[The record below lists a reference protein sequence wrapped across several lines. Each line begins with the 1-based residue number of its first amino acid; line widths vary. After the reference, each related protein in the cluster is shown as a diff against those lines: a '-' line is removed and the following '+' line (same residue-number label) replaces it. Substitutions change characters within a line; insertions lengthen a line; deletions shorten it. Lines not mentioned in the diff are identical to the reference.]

1 MNMDDKTY
9 HDTYDLAGCEESFEP
24 QALEQQFF
32 EPDYFSSAVA
42 WDDYDVVGPS
52 LSPEEPRETAPS
64 PESAPQS
71 PDPPPS
77 PEMYCVSTAFNDTSS
92 RIPSPA
98 PDFQLVSSD
107 AVHFFVNSRVLQ
119 RASRNDFAGTL
130 REATASGSPNPTD
143 RRPIRVYVEDNA
155 DVLNMLLHIAYGASP
170 SNFNPSLD
178 TLAGT
183 VRRLSTYGMDPQS
196 YVATGTV
203 LFETLRQQAALAP
216 LKVYCLA
223 AAHDLLALAQVASA
237 YLLSLP
243 LYRVSD
249 DDTIEMGS
257 FYFKKL
263 LILHHGRMDKLKELL
278 EVPPTFHSE
287 TEVCSFST
295 QKILTREWSAAV
307 NEVLVDG
314 HPGIIASV
322 LQQKLGKLKER
333 VDCPKCKDAIE
344 ARVWQVVVGWTMAH
358 ATV

>member
-1 MNMDDKTY
+1 MNMDDNTY
-9 HDTYDLAGCEESFEP
+9 YDTYDLASCEEPFES

-32 EPDYFSSAVA
+32 EPDYFSAVE
-42 WDDYDVVGPS
+42 WDDYGVVGPS

-64 PESAPQS
+64 PESAP
-71 PDPPPS
+71 PS
-77 PEMYCVSTAFNDTSS
+77 PETPASPAMYCVSTAFNDTSS

-98 PDFQLVSSD
+98 PNFQLVSSD

-119 RASRNDFAGTL
+119 RASCNDFAGTL
-130 REATASGSPNPTD
+130 REASGSPNPTD
-143 RRPIRVYVEDNA
+143 GRPIRVHVDDNA
-155 DVLNMLLHIAYGASP
+155 DVLNLLLHIAYGASP

-183 VRRLSTYGMDPQS
+183 VRRLSAYGMDPQS
-196 YVATGTV
+196 YVASGTV
-203 LFETLRQQAALAP
+203 LFESLRQQAALAP
-216 LKVYCLA
+216 LRVYCLA

-249 DDTIEMGS
+249 DDAIEMGS
-257 FYFKKL
+257 LYFKKL
-263 LILHHGRMDKLKELL
+263 LILHRGRMDKLKELL

-287 TEVCSFST
+287 TEECSFTT

-333 VDCPKCKDAIE
+333 VDCRKCKDAIE

>member
-1 MNMDDKTY
+1 MNMDDNTY
-9 HDTYDLAGCEESFEP
+9 YDMYDLASCEEPFES

-32 EPDYFSSAVA
+32 EPDCFSSAVE
-42 WDDYDVVGPS
+42 WDDYGAVGPS
-52 LSPEEPRETAPS
+52 LLPEEPRETAPS

-77 PEMYCVSTAFNDTSS
+77 PEMYCVSTAFNDTST

-98 PDFQLVSSD
+98 PDFQLVTSD
-107 AVHFFVNSRVLQ
+107 AVHFFVNSSVLH
-119 RASRNDFAGTL
+119 RASCNDFAGTL
-130 REATASGSPNPTD
+130 REASGSPDPTD
-143 RRPIRVYVEDNA
+143 GRPIRVYVDDNA
-155 DVLNMLLHIAYGASP
+155 DVLNLLLHIAYGASP

-183 VRRLSTYGMDPQS
+183 VRRLSAYGMDPQS
-196 YVATGTV
+196 YVATRTV
-203 LFETLRQQAALAP
+203 LFESLRQQAALAP

-223 AAHDLLALAQVASA
+223 AAHDILALAQVASA

-249 DDTIEMGS
+249 DDAIEMGS
-257 FYFKKL
+257 LYFKKL
-263 LILHHGRMDKLKELL
+263 LILHRGRMDKLKELL
-278 EVPPTFHSE
+278 EVPPTFHAE
-287 TEVCSFST
+287 TEDCSFTT

-333 VDCPKCKDAIE
+333 VDCRKCKDAIE